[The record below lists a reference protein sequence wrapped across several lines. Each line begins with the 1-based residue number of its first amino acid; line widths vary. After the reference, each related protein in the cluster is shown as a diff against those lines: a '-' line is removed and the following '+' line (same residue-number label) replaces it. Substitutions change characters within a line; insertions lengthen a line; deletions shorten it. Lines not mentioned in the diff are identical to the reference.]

1 MQLDQAVVTQLSNP
15 LWKVWNYIAADC
27 YEMCEGDNEIAME
40 MCIDANRLSTC
51 VDEPVAEALVMS
63 LIKEHG
69 YPKVLKFLSK
79 NFRYV

>member
-1 MQLDQAVVTQLSNP
+1 MQFDQAAVDQLREP
-15 LWKVWNYIAADC
+15 ILKVWQYIASDVYDIC
-27 YEMCEGDNEIAME
+27 DDNLCAVE

-51 VDEPVAEALVMS
+51 VDEPEAEAFVML

-79 NFRYV
+79 NFRFI